1 MLAIVIPYYKHIF
14 FEETLKSLS
23 AQTDKRF
30 NVYIG
35 DDASPESPDLLLEKY
50 KKYIDFKYYRFNNNV
65 GGDSLSKHWERCIN
79 LTNQEDWIMIL
90 GDDDMLGKEVVSEWY
105 KKFNLFENKSNV
117 IRFST
122 IVINDEFKLLSD
134 PFFHP
139 EWESVTDF
147 FFRKINGKTR
157 SSMSEYVFSRKSF
170 LKYKF
175 QDYPL
180 AWHTDD
186 AAWFDFSDLRSVFSI
201 NDAFVYVRASDF
213 SISGNQNNLKAKS
226 KATFKF
232 YNYLLT
238 VKAGL
243 FSEEQK
249 DQLLLRIMNSYLNDK
264 KKLTYFFVISVICLK
279 NNKLIQ
285 YFNFLSSI
293 FRSLKISVNNLK
305 TF

>member
-1 MLAIVIPYYKHIF
+1 
-14 FEETLKSLS
+14 
-23 AQTDKRF
+23 
-30 NVYIG
+30 
-35 DDASPESPDLLLEKY
+35 
-50 KKYIDFKYYRFNNNV
+50 
-65 GGDSLSKHWERCIN
+65 
-79 LTNQEDWIMIL
+79 
-90 GDDDMLGKEVVSEWY
+90 
-105 KKFNLFENKSNV
+105 
-117 IRFST
+117 
-122 IVINDEFKLLSD
+122 
-134 PFFHP
+134 
-139 EWESVTDF
+139 
-147 FFRKINGKTR
+147 
-157 SSMSEYVFSRKSF
+157 MSEYVFSRQSF

-180 AWHTDD
+180 ALHTDD

-213 SISGNQNNLKAKS
+213 SISGNQDNLKAKS

-249 DQLLLRIMNSYLNDK
+249 DQLLLKIMNSYLNDK
-264 KKLTYFFVISVICLK
+264 KKITYFFVISIICIK
-279 NNKLIQ
+279 NNKFIQ

-293 FRSLKISVNNLK
+293 FRSLKISVNNLR

>member
-35 DDASPESPDLLLEKY
+35 DDASPESPDLILEKY

-90 GDDDMLGKEVVSEWY
+90 GDDDVLGKEVVSEWY

>member
-90 GDDDMLGKEVVSEWY
+90 GDDDVLGKEVVSEWY

-264 KKLTYFFVISVICLK
+264 KKLTYFFVISVICFK

>member
-1 MLAIVIPYYKHIF
+1 MLAIVIPYYKRIF

-23 AQTDKRF
+23 EQTDKRF

-35 DDASPESPDLLLEKY
+35 DDASPESPSLLLEKY
-50 KKYIDFKYYRFNNNV
+50 KKCIDFKYYRFNNNI

-90 GDDDMLGKEVVSEWY
+90 GDDDVLGKEVVSEWY

-122 IVINDEFKLLSD
+122 IVINDKFKLLSD

-139 EWESVTDF
+139 EWESITGF
-147 FFRKINGKTR
+147 FLRKIKGQTR

-180 AWHTDD
+180 AWHSDD
-186 AAWFDFSDLRSVFSI
+186 AAWFDFSDFRPVFSI

-213 SISGNQNNLKAKS
+213 SISGNQDNLKAKS

-249 DQLLLRIMNSYLNDK
+249 DQLLLKIMNSYLNDK
-264 KKLTYFFVISVICLK
+264 KKITYFFVISIICIK
-279 NNKLIQ
+279 NNKFIQ

-293 FRSLKISVNNLK
+293 FRSLKISVNKLR